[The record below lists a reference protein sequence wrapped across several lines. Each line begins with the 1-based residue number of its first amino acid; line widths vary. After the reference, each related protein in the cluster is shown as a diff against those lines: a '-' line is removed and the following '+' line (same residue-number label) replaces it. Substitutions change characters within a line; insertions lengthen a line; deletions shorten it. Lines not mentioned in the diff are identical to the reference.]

1 MDAAGDGLVLRELSK
16 RVLGAF
22 FDTYNELGH
31 GFLESVY
38 ESALA
43 IRLGECGLGFQRQV
57 GIAVSFHGQV
67 VGEFRADLLV
77 ERRLL
82 VEIKAVTHLTPTHD
96 AQLLNYLKATRV
108 QVGLLLN
115 FGPRPEFRRR
125 VFS

>member
-1 MDAAGDGLVLRELSK
+1 MDADRGSLVLRRLSD
-16 RVLGAF
+16 RVIGAF

-31 GFLESVY
+31 GFLDSVY
-38 ESALA
+38 EAALA
-43 IRLGECGLGFQRQV
+43 VRLRECGLRVEQQV
-57 GIAVSFHGQV
+57 PIDVRFHGHV
-67 VGEFRADLLV
+67 VGQFRADMLV

-82 VEIKAVTHLTPTHD
+82 IEIKAAVQIAPAHE

-108 QVGLLLN
+108 HLGLLFN

>member
-1 MDAAGDGLVLRELSK
+1 MDADRGSLVLRRLSD
-16 RVLGAF
+16 RVIGAF

-38 ESALA
+38 EAALA
-43 IRLGECGLGFQRQV
+43 VRLRECGLRVEQQV
-57 GIAVSFHGQV
+57 PIDVRFHGHV
-67 VGEFRADLLV
+67 VGQFRADMLV

-82 VEIKAVTHLTPTHD
+82 IEIKAAVQIAPAHE

-108 QVGLLLN
+108 HLGLLLN

>member
-1 MDAAGDGLVLRELSK
+1 MDADRGSLVLRRLSD
-16 RVLGAF
+16 RVIGAF

-38 ESALA
+38 EAALA
-43 IRLGECGLGFQRQV
+43 DRLRECGLRVEQQV
-57 GIAVSFHGQV
+57 PIDVRFHGHV
-67 VGEFRADLLV
+67 VGQFRADMLV

-82 VEIKAVTHLTPTHD
+82 IEIKAAVQIAPAHE

-108 QVGLLLN
+108 HLGLLFN

>member
-1 MDAAGDGLVLRELSK
+1 MDAGGGSLLLRELSD
-16 RVLGAF
+16 RVIGAF

-38 ESALA
+38 EAALA
-43 IRLGECGLGFQRQV
+43 VRLRECGLQV
-57 GIAVSFHGQV
+57 EQQVPIDVRFHGHV
-67 VGEFRADLLV
+67 VGQFRADMLV

-82 VEIKAVTHLTPTHD
+82 IEIKAATQIAPAHE
-96 AQLLNYLKATRV
+96 AQLLNYLKATSV
-108 QVGLLLN
+108 HLGLLFN

>member
-1 MDAAGDGLVLRELSK
+1 MDADRGSLVLRRLSD
-16 RVLGAF
+16 RVIGAF

-38 ESALA
+38 EAALA
-43 IRLGECGLGFQRQV
+43 VRLRECGLRVEQQV
-57 GIAVSFHGQV
+57 PIDVRLHGHV
-67 VGEFRADLLV
+67 VGQFRADMLV

-82 VEIKAVTHLTPTHD
+82 IEIKAAVQIASAHE

-108 QVGLLLN
+108 HLGLLLN

>member
-1 MDAAGDGLVLRELSK
+1 MDAGGGSLVLRELSD
-16 RVLGAF
+16 RVIGAF

-38 ESALA
+38 EAALA
-43 IRLGECGLGFQRQV
+43 VRLRECGLQV
-57 GIAVSFHGQV
+57 EQQVPIDVRFHGHV
-67 VGEFRADLLV
+67 VGQFRADMLV

-82 VEIKAVTHLTPTHD
+82 IEIKAATQIAPAHE
-96 AQLLNYLKATRV
+96 AQLLNYLKATSV
-108 QVGLLLN
+108 HLGLLFN

>member
-1 MDAAGDGLVLRELSK
+1 MDADRGSLVLRRLSD
-16 RVLGAF
+16 RVIGAF

-38 ESALA
+38 EAALA
-43 IRLGECGLGFQRQV
+43 VRLRECGLRVEQQV
-57 GIAVSFHGQV
+57 PIDVRFHGHV
-67 VGEFRADLLV
+67 VGQFRADMLV

-82 VEIKAVTHLTPTHD
+82 IEIKAAVQIAPAHE

-108 QVGLLLN
+108 HLGLLFT

>member
-1 MDAAGDGLVLRELSK
+1 MDADRGSLVLRRLSD
-16 RVLGAF
+16 RVIGAF

-38 ESALA
+38 EAALA
-43 IRLGECGLGFQRQV
+43 VRLRECGLQVQRQV
-57 GIAVSFHGQV
+57 PIDVSFHGQV
-67 VGEFRADLLV
+67 VGQFRADMLV

-82 VEIKAVTHLTPTHD
+82 IEIKAAIQIAPAHE
-96 AQLLNYLKATRV
+96 AQLLNYLKATRIHL
-108 QVGLLLN
+108 GLLLN

>member
-1 MDAAGDGLVLRELSK
+1 MDADRGSLVLRRLSD
-16 RVLGAF
+16 RVIGAF

-38 ESALA
+38 EAALA
-43 IRLGECGLGFQRQV
+43 VRLRECGLRVEQQV
-57 GIAVSFHGQV
+57 PIDVRFHGHV
-67 VGEFRADLLV
+67 VGQFRADMLV

-82 VEIKAVTHLTPTHD
+82 IEIKAAVQIAPAHE

-108 QVGLLLN
+108 HLGLLFN

>member
-1 MDAAGDGLVLRELSK
+1 MEARGDGLVLRELSE
-16 RVLGAF
+16 RVIGAF

-38 ESALA
+38 EAALA
-43 IRLGECGLGFQRQV
+43 IRLRECGIGVESQV
-57 GIAVSFHGQV
+57 PVAVRFHEQV
-67 VGEFRADLLV
+67 VGDFRADMLV
-77 ERRLL
+77 EGCLL
-82 VEIKAVTHLTPTHD
+82 IEIKAASQLSQAHE
-96 AQLLNYLKATRV
+96 AQLLNYLKATHI

>member
-1 MDAAGDGLVLRELSK
+1 MDAAVDRLVLRGLSK
-16 RVLGAF
+16 KVIGAF

-31 GFLESVY
+31 GFLEGVY

-43 IRLGECGLGFQRQV
+43 IRLDECGLRFERQV

-77 ERRLL
+77 EDCLL
-82 VEIKAVTHLTPTHD
+82 VEIKAATHLTPAHD
-96 AQLLNYLKATRV
+96 AQLLNYLKATRI

>member
-1 MDAAGDGLVLRELSK
+1 MDASDGGLVLRELSE
-16 RVLGAF
+16 RVIGAF

-38 ESALA
+38 EAALA
-43 IRLGECGLGFQRQV
+43 IRLGECGIRVESQV
-57 GIAVSFHGQV
+57 PVAVRFHEQV
-67 VGEFRADLLV
+67 VGDFRADMLV
-77 ERRLL
+77 EGCLL
-82 VEIKAVTHLTPTHD
+82 IEIKAASQLSQAHE
-96 AQLLNYLKATRV
+96 AQLLNYLKATHI